1 MVRTINRSR
10 ATECFKSARNVSL
23 KNLLA
28 CLVFVALS
36 LSGCGSPSGN
46 ANNTKLPIFVS
57 VTQSG
62 TSNIVFA
69 GTSAVRL
76 SASVANDLLNAGV
89 TWSLS
94 PATGCGTLTASGSTA
109 IYSPPAVLTAN
120 CSAAVTATSVADN
133 SSQATIVFSVSESV
147 AIKVSVTQSGSSSTI
162 AAGSPPITLTASLQ
176 GDSTNAG
183 VRWSLSPA
191 SGCGTLVSSGLTATY
206 TPPSESSLNA
216 NCMATPTAAS
226 VAETSSSAS
235 LAFTVNPVAI
245 ALSAGESTTPTAAAQ
260 GSSLT
265 LSASLVNDA
274 SGSATL
280 NWSTG
285 GSSCGTLANSTGL
298 SATFVPPSSGSCT
311 ATVTASTSINP
322 NITQVFNIK
331 VNPSLAITTA
341 SLTGG
346 SSGVSYSATLA
357 ANGGIPPYSWHATNL
372 PAGLTL
378 STSGVL
384 SGTPTAAA
392 GSYSPTFAVTD
403 SDAQPRT
410 VQQNLSI
417 AIGLTLS
424 GITPNSGQAGIST
437 IVLTCSGFP
446 TGTPASAA
454 NVQITLTP
462 VGGGTA
468 LNVTPSSVTNV
479 SGGVQLT
486 FQLPGAAGTGPASPT
501 LYNVSLSDTTDGGL
515 SSGNTLP
522 FTENPAASISLLS
535 PNSGFQ
541 GATNEMITIS
551 GSFTNFVQGTTQA
564 NFGAGITVNSL
575 TVNSPT
581 SATASISIDANATT
595 GGRSITI
602 SGGVQ
607 SETANFTVNPA
618 STNTS
623 TVSGQVKL
631 VNGNALAGI
640 TLNLGSGLTGT
651 TDASG
656 NYTIAGVPTGGSF
669 TLTPSLTMPAVDSVV
684 FYPASQN
691 ITVSGNLSG
700 QNFGA
705 QQGFTVSGSVS
716 YHGTKSKAGQAY
728 IKLQHPNCAGCPT
741 QGTSVELI
749 SRGATTVTVA
759 FSIHG
764 VPPGSYTGQAFYDL
778 AGFDMQNI
786 ADPAAPSVSVV
797 VSNADVTG
805 IAFPFTDPATT
816 GNVSPA
822 TPDVPLNAIVSPI
835 ANGVAIYY
843 PSIKI
848 GGVEQALGYN
858 VNWSNVSPSDCQ
870 SPSPSIGGGLSVA
883 KNSTLWEDTGN
894 VVFLDGNNTSN
905 PFQTLSSGKKPAIG
919 QTWFFCV
926 QGVNGAGVGGS
937 WYTVNG
943 TANTAAQVVLAAAPS
958 SNVAGSS
965 EVTMNVTIPA
975 STPFTGAGVNL
986 SGPFYTGC
994 YDRGTHNF
1002 YVQSIQNSTLVLSQ
1016 PGN

>member
-1 MVRTINRSR
+1 
-10 ATECFKSARNVSL
+10 
-23 KNLLA
+23 
-28 CLVFVALS
+28 
-36 LSGCGSPSGN
+36 
-46 ANNTKLPIFVS
+46 
-57 VTQSG
+57 
-62 TSNIVFA
+62 
-69 GTSAVRL
+69 
-76 SASVANDLLNAGV
+76 
-89 TWSLS
+89 
-94 PATGCGTLTASGSTA
+94 
-109 IYSPPAVLTAN
+109 
-120 CSAAVTATSVADN
+120 VTAA
-133 SSQATIVFSVSESV
+133 
-147 AIKVSVTQSGSSSTI
+147 
-162 AAGSPPITLTASLQ
+162 
-176 GDSTNAG
+176 
-183 VRWSLSPA
+183 
-191 SGCGTLVSSGLTATY
+191 
-206 TPPSESSLNA
+206 
-216 NCMATPTAAS
+216 
-226 VAETSSSAS
+226 
-235 LAFTVNPVAI
+235 
-245 ALSAGESTTPTAAAQ
+245 
-260 GSSLT
+260 
-265 LSASLVNDA
+265 
-274 SGSATL
+274 
-280 NWSTG
+280 
-285 GSSCGTLANSTGL
+285 
-298 SATFVPPSSGSCT
+298 
-311 ATVTASTSINP
+311 TSINP
-322 NITQVFNIK
+322 NVNQVFTIK
-331 VNPSLAITTA
+331 VNGPLTITTT

-346 SSGVSYSATLA
+346 SSGVAYSATLA
-357 ANGGIPPYSWHATNL
+357 ASGGIPPYSWQATNL
-372 PAGLTL
+372 PTGLML
-378 STSGVL
+378 DAIGLL
-384 SGTPTAAA
+384 SGTPTGAA
-392 GSYSPTFAVTD
+392 GSYSPSFAVTD
-403 SDAQPRT
+403 SDSHPRT
-410 VQQNLSI
+410 IQQNLPIVI
-417 AIGLTLS
+417 ALTLS
-424 GITPNSGQAGIST
+424 GINPNSGQAGITS
-437 IVLTCSGFP
+437 IGLTANGFP
-446 TGTPASAA
+446 SGTPASPS

-462 VGGGTA
+462 TGGGTA
-468 LNVTPSSVTNV
+468 LNITPSSVTNV

-669 TLTPSLTMPAVDSVV
+669 TLTPSLTMPAGDSVV

-786 ADPAAPSVSVV
+786 ADPAASPVSVV

-805 IAFPFTDPATT
+805 IAFPMTDPATT

-843 PSIKI
+843 PSVKI

-926 QGVNGAGVGGS
+926 QGVDGHGNGGT

-958 SNVAGSS
+958 SNVASSS

-975 STPFTGAGVNL
+975 ATPFTGAGVNL
-986 SGPFYTGC
+986 SGPLYTGC
-994 YDRGTHNF
+994 YDRGSHNF
-1002 YVQSIQNSTLVLSQ
+1002 YVQSVENSTLVLTQPSGTPASYNVFSVTNGTNCSPFAWVDQDNDGVPLANQPYAATAVSYAQSGDFFNLGRSNTVVPISAATTQAVDLTGYSEQSVASLVTQSFASFTDQNSVVQPQSYAVNFSVNPLVAQ
-1016 PGN
+1016 PGTVQLESPSNNLNSLMDFAVINHGMFNMSLSTSTVQPQTTDSYILLASPLNGGLTPDRWGDSNPLTATCLGAACPLQVSGVNTSFATALSASGAGTPTFSWADGAGLVTQFQITDTNGNVIWQVLNIPSSTTSLTWPNDPTGAGQNAPTSTLASGTYIWSISTVDSNGNLGTQKMVFTF